1 MSLPTNSKNSLF
13 LQILQFPLTRLLL
26 LSAIVLYL
34 YISGHAFRG
43 AYYNPKF
50 SIYLVQSINIGV
62 VLWMIGIT
70 IAMYIAFVKTIE
82 RRSVTELSFSGMGKQ
97 LFTGLFMGFGLYSFC
112 ILILMLLG
120 VYHIEGL
127 SDWTLLLGTI
137 WMGLSSGF
145 FEEILF
151 RGILLRIVEEKFGS
165 WIAIAV
171 SSFAFGMIHIQN
183 DGATFQ
189 GVMFIAIE
197 AGVLLAATYI
207 LTQRLWMGMGFH
219 MAWNYTQSSIF
230 SGVGTS
236 NPSEYGLLRGVTN
249 GSELLTGGEYGMEF
263 SVIGL
268 IVLTT
273 TGIILLVKGY
283 RKGNIKPPFWRI

>member
-1 MSLPTNSKNSLF
+1 M
-13 LQILQFPLTRLLL
+13 
-26 LSAIVLYL
+26 
-34 YISGHAFRG
+34 
-43 AYYNPKF
+43 F
-50 SIYLVQSINIGV
+50 S
-62 VLWMIGIT
+62 
-70 IAMYIAFVKTIE
+70 
-82 RRSVTELSFSGMGKQ
+82 
-97 LFTGLFMGFGLYSFC
+97 
-112 ILILMLLG
+112 
-120 VYHIEGL
+120 
-127 SDWTLLLGTI
+127 
-137 WMGLSSGF
+137 
-145 FEEILF
+145 
-151 RGILLRIVEEKFGS
+151 
-165 WIAIAV
+165 
-171 SSFAFGMIHIQN
+171 
-183 DGATFQ
+183 
-189 GVMFIAIE
+189 AIE